1 MLYVVGGVAGR
12 EHPVEDGA
20 VVRGDEQRLAP
31 AVRRPHPRGS
41 LVFDPGG
48 PGGSGV
54 ATLKSD
60 GVASFGKAARAR
72 FDIVGFDPRGV
83 AGSKPAL
90 DRTARDDAADH
101 AAAPGQSGQSGS
113 DDDAP
118 QPLYPRTDAERR
130 AALGDDPYGRG
141 RRE

>member
-1 MLYVVGGVAGR
+1 M
-12 EHPVEDGA
+12 
-20 VVRGDEQRLAP
+20 
-31 AVRRPHPRGS
+31 
-41 LVFDPGG
+41 
-48 PGGSGV
+48 

-90 DRTARDDAADH
+90 DCTARDDAADH

-130 AALGDDPYGRG
+130 AALADADRTAAQCRARSGAILPHIGTLDAARDMDVLRAALGDDPYGRG